1 MSAAPGAMSN
11 SSTRSAT
18 PQHEQHAELKK
29 WIGYDF
35 DPNIA
40 DTERLT
46 QQLAALPK
54 AGLAGP
60 PPDALRGDSRD
71 AYRKV
76 TFGKPL
82 QNHEI
87 TTAVPTALRQ
97 QP

>member
-1 MSAAPGAMSN
+1 MSN

-76 TFGKPL
+76 TNCFPRRR
-82 QNHEI
+82 E
-87 TTAVPTALRQ
+87 LRNRDLGAMLRRGRLLD
-97 QP
+97 